1 MRVTVQVQEIFDG
14 FKPAQFQCGEIMGN
28 ANIDGLMQE
37 RRDSIA
43 NTDELRLSYTKP
55 SIYRFVSQE
64 KTA

>member
-1 MRVTVQVQEIFDG
+1 MRVTVQTEEIFDG
-14 FKPAQFQCGEIMGN
+14 FTPAQSQCGEIMGN

-37 RRDSIA
+37 RRDSIT
-43 NTDELRLSYTKP
+43 NTHEIRISYTKP